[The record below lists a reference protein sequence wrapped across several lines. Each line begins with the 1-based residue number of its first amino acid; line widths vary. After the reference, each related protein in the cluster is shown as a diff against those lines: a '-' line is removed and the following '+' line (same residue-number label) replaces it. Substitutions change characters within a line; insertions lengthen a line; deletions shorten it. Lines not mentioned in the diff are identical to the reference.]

1 MKTYVL
7 DTNVILHDPK
17 APFKFVGNQV
27 IIPLTVVEEI
37 DNFKQQQNTLGQNAR
52 IFSRDINKLLRDGDL
67 SEGVEIEDLDITLK
81 IEKNHTSHFLPKDF
95 DAEKVDNRIISVT
108 KYFEETGTNP
118 VILVS
123 KDTNMRIKAHS
134 VGLNVE
140 DYMNDVVELD
150 ELYKGYVQKD
160 VSDDFIDKFY
170 KDGEVEMDGTPNQF
184 FEFACGNHSA
194 IGKYKKGVVQ
204 PFRTRVKAWN
214 LTPKNREQTYALN
227 LLMDDSVQLVSL
239 VGKAGS
245 GKTILSLAAGLE
257 KAINQDIYERLIVFR
272 PIVPMG
278 NDIGYLPGDE
288 EEKLS
293 AWMRPIKDNL
303 EQLTRKRTDSGIENK
318 LTMEALTYIRGRSV
332 KNSFIIIDEA
342 QNLSAHEVKTILT
355 RAGENTK
362 IILTGDPHQI
372 DHPYLDSNTNG
383 LTYVVEKMK
392 DSKLSG
398 SVLLT
403 KGERSPLAEEAAD
416 KL

>member
-1 MKTYVL
+1 MKTYIL

-17 APFKFVGNQV
+17 APFKFEGNKV
-27 IIPLTVVEEI
+27 VIPLTVIEEL
-37 DNFKQQQNTLGQNAR
+37 DNLKQSQNTLGYNAR
-52 IFSRDINKLLRDGDL
+52 EFSRDLDDLLKKGDL
-67 SEGVEIEDLDITLK
+67 CDGVRIEELDITIM
-81 IEKNHTSHFLPKDF
+81 IEKNHTDHFTINDF
-95 DAEKVDNRIISVT
+95 NKAKVDNRIISVVKFFDDT
-108 KYFEETGTNP
+108 TSNP
-118 VILVS
+118 VVLVS
-123 KDTNMRIKAHS
+123 KDNNMRIKAHS

-140 DYMNDVVELD
+140 DYRDDAVELN
-150 ELYKGYVQKD
+150 ELYKGYSKKN
-160 VSDDFIDKFY
+160 VSSEFIDDFY
-170 KDGEVEMDGTPNQF
+170 VNAGVEMESQPN
-184 FEFACGNHSA
+184 EFVEFSCGNHSA
-194 IGKYKKGVVQ
+194 IAKCEGKFAK
-204 PFRTRVKAWN
+204 PFKTKIKAWN
-214 LTPKNREQTYALN
+214 LTPRNREQTYALD

-257 KAINQDIYERLIVFR
+257 KAVNQGVYDRLIIYR

-288 EEKLS
+288 NEKLS

-303 EQLTRKRTDSGIENK
+303 EQLTLKRTDTGIEDK

-342 QNLSAHEVKTILT
+342 QNLSSHEVKTILT
-355 RAGENTK
+355 RAGEDTK
-362 IILTGDPHQI
+362 IILTGDPYQI

-383 LTYVVEKMK
+383 LTYAVEKMK
-392 DSKLSG
+392 ESKLSG

-403 KGERSPLAEEAAD
+403 KGERSPLAEEAAN